1 MSTVNFKTFFKNHFD
16 TKEIS
21 DDTLRLFTEDE
32 LVRLANDT
40 SGSYI
45 TILADTTTAYQNFF
59 GKIVDEATR
68 FAIQQAR
75 TMTMDNTWNLFI
87 STIQRK
93 EGTIRSEFGKDTP
106 KYQEFFPFGLNE
118 YNETNLVNIETLM
131 NRFINACN
139 NNNAQ
144 LPVNFVDQ
152 FITIRNDFVT
162 ARNLQLDAISDVAN
176 LKNDTSANRD
186 ALEVQLMKNLLIVAS
201 NNIGH
206 PERIKR
212 FFNQTILGNVE
223 SGGNDIF
230 RSTLADNEMKNIFSL
245 DDYDATI
252 RIRVK
257 NTGSTKL
264 FFGFEANATAQPDP
278 ADDMGLEPGNEIT
291 FNRSDIVNPQ
301 GPYLNVWNNNPL
313 QGKYEVE
320 VTDL

>member
-1 MSTVNFKTFFKNHFD
+1 MSTINFKTFFKNHFD

-21 DDTLRLFTEDE
+21 DDTFRLFSQDG

-40 SGSYI
+40 SGLYI
-45 TILADTTTAYQNFF
+45 TILADTTTAHQNFF

-75 TMTMDNTWNLFI
+75 TMTMDTTWNLFI

-93 EGTIRSEFGKDTP
+93 EGTIRSEFGKDSA
-106 KYQEFFPFGLNE
+106 KYQEFFPLGLTE
-118 YNETNLVNIETLM
+118 YNQTNLGNIETLM

-139 NNNAQ
+139 NNTAQ

-152 FITIRNDFVT
+152 FITIRNDFVA
-162 ARNLQLDAISDVAN
+162 ARNLQLDAISEVDN
-176 LKNDTSANRD
+176 LRNDTAANRD
-186 ALEVQLMKNLLIVAS
+186 ALEVQWMKNLLIVAS
-201 NNIGH
+201 NNVGH
-206 PERIKR
+206 PERLRR

-230 RSTLADNEMKNIFSL
+230 RSTLADNETKNIFSL

-252 RIRVK
+252 RIRIK
-257 NTGSTKL
+257 NNGATKL
-264 FFGFEANATAQPDP
+264 FFDFLPNETTQPDP
-278 ADDMGLEPGNEIT
+278 TDSLGIEPGMEIT
-291 FNRSDIVNPQ
+291 INRSEIEDLK

>member
-1 MSTVNFKTFFKNHFD
+1 MSTVNFKVFFKNHFD

-21 DDTLRLFTEDE
+21 DDTLRLFSEDE

-40 SGSYI
+40 SGLYI
-45 TILADTTTAYQNFF
+45 TILNDTTIAYQNFF

-75 TMTMDNTWNLFI
+75 TMAMDNAWNLFV

-93 EGTIRSEFGKDTP
+93 EGTIRSEFGKDSPT
-106 KYQEFFPFGLNE
+106 YQEFFPLGLNE
-118 YNETNLVNIETLM
+118 YNETNLGNIETLM
-131 NRFINACN
+131 SRFINACN
-139 NNNAQ
+139 NNTAQ
-144 LPVNFVDQ
+144 LPANFVDQ
-152 FITIRNDFVT
+152 FITLRNDFVA
-162 ARNLQLDAISDVAN
+162 ARDLQLDAISDVAN
-176 LKNDTSANRD
+176 LKNDTGNNRD
-186 ALEVQLMKNLLIVAS
+186 VLEIQLMKNLLIVAS

-206 PERIKR
+206 PERLKR

-230 RSTLADNEMKNIFSL
+230 RATLGPNELKNILSL

-252 RIRVK
+252 RLRIK
-257 NTGSTKL
+257 NTGATKL
-264 FFGFEANATAQPDP
+264 YFGLMANDTTQPDP
-278 ADDMGLEPGNEIT
+278 NDSIGIEPSMEIT
-291 FNRSDIVNPQ
+291 INRSDIQNPL
-301 GPYLNVWNNNPL
+301 GPYMNVWNDNPM